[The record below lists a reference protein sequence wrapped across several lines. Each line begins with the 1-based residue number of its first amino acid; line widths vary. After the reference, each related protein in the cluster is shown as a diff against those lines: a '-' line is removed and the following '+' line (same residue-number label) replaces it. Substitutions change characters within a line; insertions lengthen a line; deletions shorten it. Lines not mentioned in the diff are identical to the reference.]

1 MSFLHTPLDRDTWN
15 RFLFQNKFLHFD
27 RYPFGKDFSLLRKS
41 WDKQQLTEMVDILWK
56 EEKLAK
62 SVNYFLCGFG
72 HWKWLYSFTVKP
84 VYNGPVRSGHT
95 VYYCNRTTSQ
105 NFHWPYIS
113 CKVELYIAV
122 TLYITVTLPFPKGDR
137 CTQVWPVVP
146 GWPIQAFRLWRWCER
161 CEQKKQRVGWE
172 WRFPPIS
179 FFLSSS
185 HHPSYFFPALWL
197 LASLHYLRGGSSG
210 RVQGG
215 IPRVINLAFISNKYL
230 SDLRSSFLCILLN
243 IYIQI
248 HPRPMIRYTFRH
260 FDRGFASTCSASL
273 KKT

>member
-185 HHPSYFFPALWL
+185 HHPSYFFPASDFSPHSTISGADLVGGCRGV
-197 LASLHYLRGGSSG
+197 YLGSSTLPLFRTNICLTFAVHSFVSYWTSTFKSTPG
-210 RVQGG
+210 RWFGT
-215 IPRVINLAFISNKYL
+215 
-230 SDLRSSFLCILLN
+230 RSAILTGVL
-243 IYIQI
+243 QALVL
-248 HPRPMIRYTFRH
+248 HH
-260 FDRGFASTCSASL
+260 
-273 KKT
+273 